1 MNTPWLLL
9 LLSCSTSSPPP
20 APPLDDPAPPATE
33 VLPLP
38 SDSLYHLEIDG
49 VTHTGSAVNLDLYR
63 GHPVVVSM
71 FYSYCPSACP
81 MLISELKAV
90 ESALDPQ
97 ERAQLRVLLVSL
109 DPKRDTPAQLASAM
123 RDHDVDADRW
133 TMLSTSPSDVREV
146 AAALGI
152 RYRPTADGEMNHSS
166 ILTLLDSNGVPVAR
180 HEGLG
185 SDHAPFEHALRTTL
199 GRSK

>member
-1 MNTPWLLL
+1 MNTLWLLL
-9 LLSCSTSSPPP
+9 LLSCSTSSPAP
-20 APPLDDPAPPATE
+20 APQIDDPASPATE

-38 SDSLYHLEIDG
+38 SDSLYNLEIGG
-49 VTHTGSAVNLDLYR
+49 VTHTESTVDLDVYR

-81 MLISELKAV
+81 MLISELKAI
-90 ESALDPQ
+90 ESRLAPE

-109 DPKRDTPAQLASAM
+109 DPERDTPAQLASAM

-133 TMLSTSPSDVREV
+133 TMLSTPPSDVREV

-166 ILTLLDSNGVPVAR
+166 ILTLLDTNGVPVAR

-185 SDHAPFEHALRTTL
+185 RDHAPFDDALRTTL
-199 GRSK
+199 GRSR